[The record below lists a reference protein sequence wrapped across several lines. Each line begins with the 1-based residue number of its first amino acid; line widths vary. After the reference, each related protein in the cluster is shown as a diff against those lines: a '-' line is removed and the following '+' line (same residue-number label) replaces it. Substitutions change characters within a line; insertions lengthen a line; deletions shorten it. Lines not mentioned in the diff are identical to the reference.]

1 MTRLARYLLYEVAG
15 LYALG
20 VGAFC
25 LLLSID
31 FLTVW
36 AKFLIEQNATLAT
49 IGRLMLYQLPW
60 FLHLSLPI
68 AVVFAVLL
76 ATGRLAKDSE
86 LKAAYA
92 LGVKPRALLGPL
104 LGFGLLVSAL
114 SLVNNGY
121 LEPLGKVAYDRLVA
135 SFFYERPPAEAQS
148 EVAYFIDG
156 VGVYYAGRIRAGE
169 GTPDLASL
177 SGLLILREDGSL
189 LSAPRGLWDSQARVW
204 QLEQV
209 IELTLEGGP
218 RRLEQLALPFDTRSP
233 AAASLARSET
243 LTLSQLWQRY
253 QDGVRSGADIR
264 QPLFEFHRRLAD
276 AFSGLVF
283 VLIAGAL
290 GLNLRGR
297 SAGFAWTII
306 LLVLFY
312 FLWTLSGDLFDQR
325 VLSPVAAAW
334 FTGGLVGLVGAL
346 LTLWQLR

>member
-1 MTRLARYLLYEVAG
+1 MTRLARYLLRESAG

-20 VGAFC
+20 VAAFC

-36 AKFLIEQNATLAT
+36 AEFLLEQDATLAT
-49 IGRLMLYQLPW
+49 VGRLMLYQLPW

-92 LGVKPRALLGPL
+92 LGVRPSSLLGPL
-104 LGFGLLVSAL
+104 LVFGFLVSAL

-135 SFFYERPPAEAQS
+135 SFFYERPPVAAKS

-156 VGVYYAGRIRAGE
+156 EGIYYAGRIRASDDSPE
-169 GTPDLASL
+169 LATL
-177 SGLLILREDGSL
+177 SGVLILHEDGSL
-189 LSAPRGLWDSQARVW
+189 LSAPRGVWDSQARQW
-204 QLEQV
+204 
-209 IELTLEGGP
+209 
-218 RRLEQLALPFDTRSP
+218 RLENVTELPVNGPPNLHAEVVLPFETRGA
-233 AAASLARSET
+233 AAASLARAET
-243 LTLSQLWQRY
+243 LTISQLWQLY
-253 QDGVRSGADIR
+253 QDGLRSGADTR

-276 AFSGLVF
+276 AFSALVF
-283 VLIAGAL
+283 ALIAGVL

-297 SAGFAWTII
+297 GAGFAWTII

-312 FLWTLSGDLFDQR
+312 FIWTLSGDLFEQR
-325 VLSPVAAAW
+325 VLSSVVAAW
-334 FTGGLVGLVGAL
+334 FTSGVVGLVGAL
-346 LTLWQLR
+346 LALWRFR

>member
-1 MTRLARYLLYEVAG
+1 MSRLARYLLRESAG

-20 VGAFC
+20 VAAFC

-36 AKFLIEQNATLAT
+36 ARFLLEQNATLAT
-49 IGRLMLYQLPW
+49 VGRLMLYQLPW

-92 LGVKPRALLGPL
+92 LGVRPSSLLGPL

-114 SLVNNGY
+114 SLVNNGF

-135 SFFYERPPAEAQS
+135 SFFYERPPAAAQS
-148 EVAYFIDG
+148 EVAYFIAG
-156 VGVYYAGRIRAGE
+156 QGIYYAGRIRAKDDNPE
-169 GTPDLASL
+169 QAALT
-177 SGLLILREDGSL
+177 GLLILREDGSL
-189 LSAPRGLWDSQARVW
+189 ISAPRGLWDSQARQW
-204 QLEQV
+204 
-209 IELTLEGGP
+209 
-218 RRLEQLALPFDTRSP
+218 RLESVTELANGTLTRHAELILPFVTQSP
-233 AAASLARSET
+233 AAALARSET
-243 LTLSQLWQRY
+243 LTLSQLWQLY
-253 QDGVRSGADIR
+253 QDGLRSGADTR
-264 QPLFEFHRRLAD
+264 RPLFEFHRRVAD
-276 AFSGLVF
+276 AFSALVF
-283 VLIAGAL
+283 ALIAGVL

-312 FLWTLSGDLFDQR
+312 FIWTLSGDLFEQR

-334 FTGGLVGLVGAL
+334 FTSGAVGAVGAL
-346 LTLWQLR
+346 LAWWRLR

>member
-1 MTRLARYLLYEVAG
+1 MKRLARYLLRESAG
-15 LYALG
+15 LYVLG
-20 VGAFC
+20 VAAFC

-36 AKFLIEQNATLAT
+36 ARFLLEQDATLAT
-49 IGRLMLYQLPW
+49 VGRLMLYQWPW

-92 LGVKPRALLGPL
+92 LGVRPLSLLGPL
-104 LGFGLLVSAL
+104 IGFGLLVSAL

-135 SFFYERPPAEAQS
+135 SFFHERPPAAMQS
-148 EVAYFIDG
+148 EVAYFIAGEG
-156 VGVYYAGRIRAGE
+156 VFYAGRIRAIDD
-169 GTPDLASL
+169 TPEKATL

-189 LSAPRGLWDSQARVW
+189 LSAPRGLWDSQARQW
-204 QLEQV
+204 
-209 IELTLEGGP
+209 
-218 RRLEQLALPFDTRSP
+218 RLENATELVGGSLTRHTEIILPFATQSP
-233 AAASLARSET
+233 AAALARSET
-243 LTLSQLWQRY
+243 LTLSQLWHRY
-253 QDGVRSGADIR
+253 QDGLRSGADTR
-264 QPLFEFHRRLAD
+264 QPLFEFHRRIAD
-276 AFSGLVF
+276 AFSALVF
-283 VLIAGAL
+283 ALIAGAL

-312 FLWTLSGDLFDQR
+312 FVWTLSGDLFEQR
-325 VLSPVAAAW
+325 VLSPLAAAW
-334 FTGGLVGLVGAL
+334 FTSGVVGLVGTLLAL
-346 LTLWQLR
+346 WRFR